1 MALNDIIFNKGQGGL
16 GRPLAGEDYIS
27 GLIFYAA
34 DGYLPSGF
42 SSNDRIKLV
51 GSVQDAENLGILNDY
66 SDGSSATFTLV
77 FEDTGS
83 TGDTV
88 RIDYTNVDSSI
99 TTLAN
104 YTVQSSDT
112 TIALQGQAITD
123 AINGGTYVHG
133 FSATFDGTDTILVTI
148 PKSQGYYPSDNS
160 PVYIYETG
168 DIAFI
173 LAQPSGGTPSKFAVW
188 HYHIAE
194 YFRIQP
200 KGSLYIGFFEF
211 QMGNTFVE
219 IQTMQVYS
227 GGKIRQIGI
236 YKDGS
241 FYVGDLT
248 TIQTVLNNLDG
259 DHMPVSSVLYA
270 GDLQGIGDLTTLPDL
285 NPLTAPKVSAV
296 ISQDGAGQGAF
307 LYKTNFKSIT
317 TLGATLGAVSLAS
330 VSEDIA
336 WPVKFNISNGAECDT
351 IAFANG
357 VLASTVSK
365 NNQETLDNRRY
376 IFLLKYVGLAG
387 SYFNDSH
394 TAVAVNSDYAYI
406 ENNRTIDKAIRNVYA
421 AMIAYI
427 NSPLVLNTDGTL
439 SDTTVAFFESLAN
452 TSLDEMVRATELSG
466 KSVVI
471 DPTQNVLSTGN
482 ITITV
487 KLLPV
492 GVARQITVNI
502 GFTTSL

>member
-1 MALNDIIFNKGQGGL
+1 MALNDIIFIKGQGGL

-27 GLIFYAA
+27 GLSFYAN
-34 DGYLPSGF
+34 DEDLPSGF
-42 SSNDRIKLV
+42 TASDRIKLV
-51 GSVQDAENLGILNDY
+51 GSVQDAENLGITNDY
-66 SDGSSATFTLV
+66 PDATSATFTVVL
-77 FEDTGS
+77 DSLGA
-83 TGDTV
+83 TGDV
-88 RIDYTNVDSSI
+88 GKVDYTNVDGS
-99 TTLAN
+99 TLNLVN
-104 YTVQSSDT
+104 YTVPAADN
-112 TIALQGQAITD
+112 TIILQGQAMTS

-133 FSATFDGTDTILVTI
+133 FSAAFDGVDTITVTV
-148 PKSQGYYPSDNS
+148 PKEQGYYPSDNN
-160 PVYIYETG
+160 PVSIFASG
-168 DIAFI
+168 DLFLI
-173 LAQPSGGTPSKFAVW
+173 LTQPTGGTPSKIAIW

-200 KGSLYIGFFEF
+200 KGSLYICFSQFT
-211 QMGNTFVE
+211 MGNTFVE
-219 IQTMQVYS
+219 LQAMQIYA

-241 FYVGDLT
+241 FFDGDLA
-248 TIQTVLNNLDG
+248 TIQAVLNILDG
-259 DHMPVSSVLYA
+259 EHMPVSSVIYA
-270 GDLQGIGDLTTLPDL
+270 SDIQGIGDLTTLPDL
-285 NPLTAPKVSAV
+285 NPQNAPKVSVV

-336 WPVKFNISNGAECDT
+336 WPVKFNISSGAECDT

-357 VLASTVSK
+357 QLATSVSRS
-365 NNQETLDNRRY
+365 NQETLDNRRY
-376 IFLLKYVGLAG
+376 IFLVKYVGLAG

-452 TSLDEMVRATELSG
+452 TSLDDMVRATELSA

-502 GFTTSL
+502 GFTTTI

>member
-27 GLIFYAA
+27 GLSLYAN
-34 DGYLPSGF
+34 DEDLPSGF
-42 SSNDRIKLV
+42 TASDRIKLV
-51 GSVQDAENLGILNDY
+51 GSVQDAENLGITNDY
-66 SDGSSATFTLV
+66 ADATSATFTVVL
-77 FEDTGS
+77 DSLGS
-83 TGDTV
+83 TGDV
-88 RIDYTNVDSSI
+88 GKIDYTNVDGSN
-99 TTLAN
+99 TNLAN
-104 YTVQSSDT
+104 YTVLAADT

-123 AINGGTYVHG
+123 AINNGTYMHG
-133 FSATFDGTDTILVTI
+133 FSATFSVDTITVTV
-148 PKSQGYYPSDNS
+148 PKMQGYYPSDNN
-160 PVYIYETG
+160 PVSVFATG
-168 DIAFI
+168 DLFLI
-173 LAQPSGGTPSKFAVW
+173 LTQPTGGTPSKFAVW

-200 KGSLYIGFFEF
+200 KGSLYICFS
-211 QMGNTFVE
+211 QLTMGNTFAE
-219 IQTMQVYS
+219 LQMMQIYA
-227 GGKIRQIGI
+227 GGKIRQVGI
-236 YKDGS
+236 YKDGG
-241 FYVGDLT
+241 FFDGDLA
-248 TIQTVLNNLDG
+248 TIQAVLNILDT
-259 DHMPVSSVLYA
+259 DHMPISSVLYA
-270 GDLQGIGDLTTLPDL
+270 SDIVSYGDLTTLPDL
-285 NPLTAPKVSAV
+285 NPQNAPKVSVV

-351 IAFANG
+351 VAFANG
-357 VLASTVSK
+357 QLASVVSK
-365 NNQETLDNRRY
+365 NNQVTLDNRRY

-439 SDTTVAFFESLAN
+439 SDTTVAFFESLAS
-452 TSLDEMVRATELSG
+452 TSLDEMVRASELSG
-466 KSVVI
+466 KSVTI
-471 DPTQNVLSTGN
+471 DPTQNVLATSN
-482 ITITV
+482 ITISV

-502 GFTTSL
+502 GFTTTL